1 MFYTKQKTRKISL
14 ILIATLIIFIV
25 NVGISFAS
33 SYSSNFSVNDEALDF
48 AHNSDYLS
56 SSSYAMDLGT
66 VSWVDRAAESTSYS
80 VIDANSELGDSV
92 TPPTTPTPGG
102 DPGSIA
108 GGRLPESGDID
119 NANLVN
125 LDIEYQYPNYLHDA
139 ADEGSVDPIYD
150 AVDSHTQ
157 EVVAANPDDDTDG
170 CSFHF
175 ERKFLTTNPLKNDT
189 DRDGIED
196 CDEALIY
203 GMIATEK
210 DENDDYVGLAKSEE
224 FIITQQKPL
233 FVGRADFG
241 GVQLFAKRL
250 LAQIEINKLDPITS
264 IGMFFIEKQEDHN
277 FAQILDFEFED
288 GIYESALLFGGEM
301 QESKDVFV
309 VDTQI
314 DYIPI
319 EVDIPDNGKLEYDSG
334 YVHLTGSTGQIYGTV
349 AIWKHTDFIDVSATV
364 AGADGRFSLYS
375 PKKLIDGEYE
385 IMLYSLDKRDGK
397 IIQTNYQ
404 QINIEVHGN
413 EVFIINDVK
422 PKEAPRWTAALDYLH
437 AAAGDVE
444 YFRFKN
450 IEYKNNFMYLV
461 SFGVFFSI
469 SILTFLTLCRKESV

>member
-1 MFYTKQKTRKISL
+1 MFYTKQKTKKISL
-14 ILIATLIIFIV
+14 ILVATLTIFIV
-25 NVGISFAS
+25 NIGVSFAS

-66 VSWVDRAAESTSYS
+66 VSWVDRVAESTSYS
-80 VIDANSELGDSV
+80 VIDANSELSDPV
-92 TPPTTPTPGG
+92 TPPPPTPGG
-102 DPGSIA
+102 DSGSIA

-125 LDIEYQYPNYLHDA
+125 LDSDYQYPNYLHNAADEGPSDPMHDA
-139 ADEGSVDPIYD
+139 ADELP
-150 AVDSHTQ
+150 Q
-157 EVVAANPDDDTDG
+157 EVVAINTDDDTDG

-189 DRDGIED
+189 DGDGIED

-210 DENDDYVGLAKSEE
+210 DENDDYIGLAKSEE
-224 FIITQQKPL
+224 FIVTQNKPL

-241 GVQLFAKRL
+241 EIQVVAQRL
-250 LAQIEINKLDPITS
+250 LVQIEINKLDPITS

-288 GIYESALLFGGEM
+288 GIYESVLLFGGEM

-314 DYIPI
+314 EYTSLEI
-319 EVDIPDNGKLEYDSG
+319 DISDNGKLGYDSG
-334 YVHLTGSTGQIYGTV
+334 YVHLTGSTGRTYGTV

-375 PKKLIDGEYE
+375 PKKLMEGEYE
-385 IMLYSLDKRDGK
+385 ITLYSLDKRDGK

-404 QINIEVHGN
+404 QINIEVQGD